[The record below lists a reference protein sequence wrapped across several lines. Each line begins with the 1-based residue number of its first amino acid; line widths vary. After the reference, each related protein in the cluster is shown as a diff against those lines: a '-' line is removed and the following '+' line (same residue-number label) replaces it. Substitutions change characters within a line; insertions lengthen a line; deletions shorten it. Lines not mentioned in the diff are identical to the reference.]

1 MHQTLYSYFF
11 SQFFPEPFTLNH
23 KPKKGEQDENKQ
35 ILEDHG
41 MHNKLVYYGDD
52 KARK

>member
-1 MHQTLYSYFF
+1 MTNKKITLILDLL
-11 SQFFPEPFTLNH
+11 E
-23 KPKKGEQDENKQ
+23 
-35 ILEDHG
+35 LEDHG